1 MKKIWLL
8 LVLLP
13 FLAAAGHAQESRQDV
28 SVSGT
33 ALFFPFVEGNH
44 VQQTATLGLG
54 VLASY
59 RYMLTPNSALE
70 GNYQYL
76 QDTQKYVTSNNAP
89 RVHTRV
95 QELSAAYVYTRNY
108 RNFNPFVEAGIAGFI
123 FTPLLDR
130 QTETLDTPQTT
141 TIGGVGGAGLS
152 YEISPSFDI
161 RVEYRALVMKDPDL
175 IVSATNNYKTGK
187 YNWVSNPVIG
197 VAYHF

>member
-13 FLAAAGHAQESRQDV
+13 FLAVAGHAQESRQDV

-33 ALFFPFVEGNH
+33 AQFFPFREGNS
-44 VQQTATLGLG
+44 VQQKATLGIG

-59 RYMLTPNSALE
+59 RYMLTPNSAVE
-70 GNYQYL
+70 ANYEYT
-76 QDTQKYVTSNNAP
+76 QDTQKYLTSNNAP
-89 RVHTRV
+89 RVHTRI
-95 QELSAAYVYTRNY
+95 QEVSAAYVYTRNY
-108 RNFNPFVEAGIAGFI
+108 RNWNPFVEAGIGGFI
-123 FTPLLDR
+123 FTPLLDTKT
-130 QTETLDTPQTT
+130 QTYDTPQTT
-141 TIGGVGGAGLS
+141 VIGGIGGAGVA

-161 RVEYRALVMKDPDL
+161 RAEYRAQILKDPDL

-197 VAYHF
+197 VSYHF